1 MPSGSLKSR
10 QFSTQRPAS
19 PLTFGVL
26 GSHNSNVFL
35 LFCPPSSLTE
45 VGRREQDRALAAAL
59 SDSLWLAGQETSATV
74 TLVTEDYCIT
84 SHVDN
89 KLDTFTERVPPFL
102 TALRPLLRPQ
112 HLVTSLLSCL
122 SAAALH
128 VQREGRHHQL
138 HPRPHPVREYSIQS
152 GRQNQVTLP

>member
-1 MPSGSLKSR
+1 M
-10 QFSTQRPAS
+10 
-19 PLTFGVL
+19 
-26 GSHNSNVFL
+26 FL

-59 SDSLWLAGQETSATV
+59 SDSLWLAGQEASATV

-84 SHVDN
+84 SHLDN